1 MRFAA
6 STPSPKPSPSSG
18 GVFSASWFES
28 AGVRILIIL
37 AIALIVSWIAR
48 SAVRRM
54 RKRLEEADDVTQ
66 EHDLRR
72 VTTITST
79 LSNTILAAVWSV
91 AILMV
96 LSELNVDLAPL
107 LASAGIVGVALSF
120 GAQSLVRDFL
130 VGFFV
135 ILEDQYRVGDTVS
148 ITANGGT
155 FAGKI
160 EDLTLRYTSVR
171 GADGTLYEVGNGNIL
186 FVANRSR
193 GTGHITVEVNVPRS
207 GSLRDMER
215 RLDDALEHLRDD
227 PAMREM
233 LAGGPVAVGIEP
245 VDRDLVRASVSAKV
259 WASRRD
265 QSEAALR
272 RELSRRLTTIPAD
285 GSDDSSGPGPGDGSG
300 DDGSGDD
307 G

>member
-1 MRFAA
+1 MLFAA
-6 STPSPKPSPSSG
+6 SSPSPKPAPSSSG
-18 GVFSASWFES
+18 TFSAQWFES
-28 AGVRILIIL
+28 AGVRIAVIL

-48 SAVRRM
+48 AAVRRM
-54 RKRLEEADDVTQ
+54 RKRLEDADDVTQ

-72 VTTITST
+72 ITTITST
-79 LSNTILAAVWSV
+79 LSNTILVAVWSV
-91 AILMV
+91 AILMI

-107 LASAGIVGVALSF
+107 LASAGIIGVALSF

-135 ILEDQYRVGDTVS
+135 ILEDQYRVGDSVT
-148 ITANGGT
+148 ITANGGS

-171 GADGTLYEVGNGNIL
+171 GGDGTLYEVGNGNIL

-193 GTGHITVEVNVPRS
+193 GTGQITVEVSVPRS

-215 RLDDALEHLRDD
+215 RLDGALEE
-227 PAMREM
+227 MRADRTLGAM
-233 LAGGPVAVGIEP
+233 LAGAPVAVGVEP
-245 VDRDLVRASVSAKV
+245 LDRDKVRATVSAKV

-265 QSEAALR
+265 QSEATLR

-285 GSDDSSGPGPGDGSG
+285 GSDDGA
-300 DDGSGDD
+300 
-307 G
+307 

>member
-1 MRFAA
+1 MLFAA
-6 STPSPKPSPSSG
+6 AKASPTPPPPG
-18 GVFSASWFES
+18 GVFSTQWLES

-54 RKRLEEADDVTQ
+54 RRRLEQAQDRTE

-72 VTTITST
+72 ITTITST
-79 LSNTILAAVWSV
+79 LTNTILVAVWSI

-96 LSELNVDLAPL
+96 LSEMNVDLAPL

-135 ILEDQYRVGDTVS
+135 ILEDQYRVGDSVAITV
-148 ITANGGT
+148 NGGN

-193 GTGHITVEVNVPRS
+193 GTGHITVEVSVPRS
-207 GSLRDMER
+207 GSLRDMEH
-215 RLDDALEHLRDD
+215 RLDRALEDMRTD
-227 PAMREM
+227 PSLREM
-233 LAGGPVAVGIEP
+233 LVGGPTAVGIEP
-245 VDRDLVRASVSAKV
+245 VDGDKVQATVSAQV

-272 RELSRRLTTIPAD
+272 RELSRRLTTLPSDGAD
-285 GSDDSSGPGPGDGSG
+285 GG
-300 DDGSGDD
+300 
-307 G
+307 